1 MMRLERKL
9 KMKKI
14 LERIAKSLESID
26 LELKARNADRKT
38 LIEEATRI
46 EKICVDIKQDPFGL
60 DSLKEK
66 ALADKA
72 KRKE

>member
-1 MMRLERKL
+1 
-9 KMKKI
+9 MKKI

-46 EKICVDIKQDPFGL
+46 EKICLDIKQDPFGL
-60 DSLKEK
+60 GSLKEK

>member
-1 MMRLERKL
+1 
-9 KMKKI
+9 MKKI

-46 EKICVDIKQDPFGL
+46 EKICSDIKQDPFGL
-60 DSLKEK
+60 SSLKEK

>member
-1 MMRLERKL
+1 
-9 KMKKI
+9 MKEI

-26 LELKARNADRKT
+26 AELKARNKDCKILINQAE
-38 LIEEATRI
+38 LIERTCLE
-46 EKICVDIKQDPFGL
+46 IKEDPFGL

-72 KRKE
+72 KQLEWNFQTAKK

>member
-1 MMRLERKL
+1 MR
-9 KMKKI
+9 KI

-26 LELKARNADRKT
+26 LELKARNKDRKA

-72 KRKE
+72 KELE